1 MANGQSKTTDQF
13 RETAA
18 MAREDLRE
26 MGTLAKDVAREKAQD
41 IYTRGREKTKEWGE
55 NLETYVRDQPVKSL
69 LIAAGVGLALGFLMR
84 RR

>member
-1 MANGQSKTTDQF
+1 MANAQGRAGEQL

-26 MGTLAKDVAREKAQD
+26 MGTLASQAAREKAQD
-41 IYTRGREKTKEWGE
+41 LYARGRERTKEWEQG
-55 NLETYVRDQPVKSL
+55 LETYVREKPVQSL

-84 RR
+84 RG